1 MVGFEKH
8 KVPTNYVGLINDMYN
23 DIVTSVR
30 TSDMD
35 IETFNTNNKNQFTK
49 KIACS
54 KDIYRKYLATNSN
67 VYGIWRLKIEGDVVC
82 RIIDL
87 QCRRFLL

>member
-49 KIACS
+49 K
-54 KDIYRKYLATNSN
+54 NSM
-67 VYGIWRLKIEGDVVC
+67 
-82 RIIDL
+82 
-87 QCRRFLL
+87 